1 MRTVRQT
8 TVIITLI
15 AALGTGVSA
24 LKPADAQSEKIG
36 VINLLYIVANS
47 TEGKAAALKLKSYV
61 KGQATAFKRA
71 QDRVHL
77 EETLLHKNL
86 PHETKAEQKKNIAA
100 FQRGELAL
108 RNLYEKTH
116 SRIEAKR
123 VALLNPIRTRLLA
136 LIKGYAKAHGFAII
150 FDTAEGT
157 VYAEP
162 HYDLTLLILK
172 IFNQKTAG

>member
-8 TVIITLI
+8 TIIVALI
-15 AALGTGVSA
+15 AGLGVGVST
-24 LKPADAQSEKIG
+24 LHPAEAQSEKIG
-36 VINLLYIVANS
+36 VINLLYIVSQS
-47 TEGKAAALKLKSYV
+47 TEGQAASRELKSYV
-61 KGQATAFKRA
+61 KSQAAAFKRA
-71 QDRVHL
+71 QDRLHL
-77 EETLLHKNL
+77 EETLLRKNL
-86 PHETKAEQKKNIAA
+86 PHETKAQQKKNIAA
-100 FQRGELAL
+100 YQRGELAL

-136 LIKGYAKAHGFAII
+136 MIKKYAQAHGFSII

-162 HYDLTLLILK
+162 QYDLTPLILK
-172 IFNQKTAG
+172 DFNQKAPG